1 MNLKN
6 DNIDHFRDGGRFEY
20 NDISYKLRG
29 GKFILQVVKRGL
41 PKITFDCRAL
51 RPYPYMTLKRII
63 RGEWG
68 RRVDPNE

>member
-6 DNIDHFRDGGRFEY
+6 DNIDHFRQGGLFEY

-51 RPYPYMTLKRII
+51 RPYPFKTLKKII

-68 RRVDPNE
+68 RRFDPNE

>member
-6 DNIDHFRDGGRFEY
+6 DNIDHFRQGGLFEY
-20 NDISYKLRG
+20 NGVSYMLRG
-29 GKFILQVVKRGL
+29 GKFILQVVMQRI
-41 PKITFDCRAL
+41 PNITFYCRSI

-68 RRVDPNE
+68 KKVD